1 MIKDVAFTAYPSND
15 VAGTRAWY
23 ERVLGLAFA
32 GPYIEDGVE
41 KYNEAQLPN
50 GCFSLMA
57 SEWVG
62 REPGTAAGIAFE
74 VDDLESA
81 VRSLRDAGVPVRA
94 MEDSAVCRQ
103 TSITDPEGNT
113 VRLHQRKPQ
122 WRGTSDVQ
130 RRAGEESGED

>member
-1 MIKDVAFTAYPSND
+1 MIKDIAFTAYPSDN

-23 ERVLGLAFA
+23 ERVLGLTFA

-41 KYNEAQLPN
+41 KYNEAHLPN

-57 SEWVG
+57 SQWVG

-81 VRSLRDAGVPVRA
+81 IRSLRDQGVIVGATHDGP
-94 MEDSAVCRQ
+94 VCRQ
-103 TSITDPEGNT
+103 TSLADPEGNKIT
-113 VRLHQRKPQ
+113 LHQRK
-122 WRGTSDVQ
+122 RLG
-130 RRAGEESGED
+130 A